1 MKPFTL
7 HLQAFLVPS
16 VGPHKL
22 IRPVIPNL
30 SGLVVGTA
38 SSPDSHR
45 KRASHRVSHLGILR
59 SPAQGPLRWPLCLPR
74 PHLMCW
80 GCGCPQTLG
89 PEAWGLG
96 GWVPH
101 SASGPRARPE
111 KGRNTGEEGTP
122 KHEAPYDTAWL
133 QRMKWTG
140 HRSIMGRGRKPFP
153 KQGEWV
159 EGQADPSLPPRQ
171 AILTP
176 QSCFHSLWLCS
187 PWRSWE
193 VPPVVGMDKGKGQR
207 SPLLPSHWGRSS
219 FWPAEQEAEGWGL
232 HRDLSRKKLKVGR
245 GWGEGAAQGS
255 SEHCGTH
262 HEGRPGGHGGP
273 GCS

>member
-22 IRPVIPNL
+22 IQPVIPNL
-30 SGLVVGTA
+30 SGLVVGRA

-45 KRASHRVSHLGILR
+45 KRVSHRASHLGILR

-101 SASGPRARPE
+101 FASGPWARPE

-140 HRSIMGRGRKPFP
+140 NRSTMGRGRKPFP
-153 KQGEWV
+153 KKGERGIGAGKSLTSPKAGHTHAPV
-159 EGQADPSLPPRQ
+159 LFPFPVAVLTMGVLGSPS
-171 AILTP
+171 
-176 QSCFHSLWLCS
+176 SC
-187 PWRSWE
+187 R
-193 VPPVVGMDKGKGQR
+193 DGQR
-207 SPLLPSHWGRSS
+207 KGSEEP
-219 FWPAEQEAEGWGL
+219 PAALALG
-232 HRDLSRKKLKVGR
+232 KVQFL
-245 GWGEGAAQGS
+245 AS
-255 SEHCGTH
+255 
-262 HEGRPGGHGGP
+262 
-273 GCS
+273 

>member
-16 VGPHKL
+16 VGSHKL

-38 SSPDSHR
+38 FSLDSHR

-101 SASGPRARPE
+101 SASGPRARPW
-111 KGRNTGEEGTP
+111 G
-122 KHEAPYDTAWL
+122 
-133 QRMKWTG
+133 
-140 HRSIMGRGRKPFP
+140 
-153 KQGEWV
+153 
-159 EGQADPSLPPRQ
+159 
-171 AILTP
+171 
-176 QSCFHSLWLCS
+176 
-187 PWRSWE
+187 SWE
-193 VPPVVGMDKGKGQR
+193 VPPVVGMDKGKGQK
-207 SPLLPSHWGRSS
+207 SPLQPSHWGRSS
-219 FWPAEQEAEGWGL
+219 FWPAEQEVEGWGL
-232 HRDLSRKKLKVGR
+232 HRD
-245 GWGEGAAQGS
+245 
-255 SEHCGTH
+255 
-262 HEGRPGGHGGP
+262 HEGRPGGHGDS
-273 GCS
+273 GCL